1 MPEQVSCSWGESMV
15 VFHSSIAKPRISAL
29 KLLNLERE
37 KPKAA
42 AEMRG
47 LAHPA
52 LTAQN
57 LKTKTLH
64 AGQPRLCKV
73 TAVDTGLFLALTPF
87 SVVLSPGTPCSS
99 LHSLHQL
106 PCAPYTPFH
115 TFMKVTLGAHRW
127 ISSGHYIKPTLTT
140 VWKLLQLSDAS
151 WFRLG
156 SASQKS
162 FPEISLI
169 RSLRTK
175 QKKCEESLPAL

>member
-1 MPEQVSCSWGESMV
+1 MV

-42 AEMRG
+42 AEMCG

-73 TAVDTGLFLALTPF
+73 TAVNTGLFLALTPF

-115 TFMKVTLGAHRW
+115 TFTKVTLGAHRW
-127 ISSGHYIKPTLTT
+127 ISSGHHIKPTLTI
-140 VWKLLQLSDAS
+140 LSESCYSCQMPPDLDLVQHP
-151 WFRLG
+151 RNH
-156 SASQKS
+156 SQKYHS
-162 FPEISLI
+162 SEAWEQSKRNAKSL
-169 RSLRTK
+169 SQPCNTK
-175 QKKCEESLPAL
+175 P